1 MTPIWKDYDV
11 LLDLYSPA
19 SPLAFMVE
27 AERDGLYQTL
37 YYGHNYLRPGDA
49 VNTVRINDIV
59 ATELTRGLSFLGE
72 TDNPFVE
79 VLVSQEEPG
88 DGSFHNVVEEG
99 FFADWSYDPDFNY
112 LTDALN
118 VPICPLLVPGQMV
131 PHTYHND
138 VINVPFTI
146 TQSSEDTG
154 QYNDDFNLDFA
165 IMGEET
171 VIEHIPNGGAFQT
184 AWLDLGDYPTASAV
198 VTGPNSYKVVCG
210 QYALYYVNAYGG
222 WDTMAILGKVKR
234 EDGVTHHTTDQL
246 YKNTKT
252 SNRGRVN
259 YVNELTTKFTFYT
272 HYLTNEQSA
281 RMHHLLN
288 SPTVYLHDVAKGHV
302 WPIVLTG
309 NSNERKQN
317 GLQQYAIEAELAQN
331 RIRR

>member
-1 MTPIWKDYDV
+1 MKRIVTLLLV
-11 LLDLYSPA
+11 LLLAALPA
-19 SPLAFMVE
+19 LAESAGFTTFDHVYGH
-27 AERDGLYQTL
+27 AGSQWI
-37 YYGHNYLRPGDA
+37 YYGFPDISLFMPLDWEG
-49 VNTVRINDIV
+49 RITI
-59 ATELTRGLSFLGE
+59 EHGK
-72 TDNPFVE
+72 
-79 VLVSQEEPG
+79 
-88 DGSFHNVVEEG
+88 DGFA
-99 FFADWSYDPDFNY
+99 FFQSASYDKY
-112 LTDALN
+112 LA
-118 VPICPLLVPGQMV
+118 
-131 PHTYHND
+131 
-138 VINVPFTI
+138 
-146 TQSSEDTG
+146 
-154 QYNDDFNLDFA
+154 
-165 IMGEET
+165 
-171 VIEHIPNGGAFQT
+171 EHIPNGGAFQT

-198 VTGPNSYKVVCG
+198 VAGPNSYKVVCG

-302 WPIVLTG
+302 WPIVLTS

-331 RIRR
+331 RIRS